1 MWAVLADAAL
11 TDVIEALPNGLDT
24 WIGEHGVRLS
34 GGERR
39 RLALA
44 RAYLV
49 RAPWLLLDEPTEGLD
64 ADTERRVAERLSAR
78 LGRTGQGLV
87 MVSHRPAMV
96 ALCDRRLA
104 VAPASDAIVAL
115 PTGTASQP
123 RRYSRD

>member
-1 MWAVLADAAL
+1 
-11 TDVIEALPNGLDT
+11 TEVIEALPNGLDT

-39 RLALA
+39 RLSLA

-64 ADTERRVAERLSAR
+64 ATTERCVAERLSAR
-78 LGRTGQGLV
+78 LARTGQGLV

-96 ALCDRRLA
+96 ALCDRQIA
-104 VAPASDAIVAL
+104 VAPASNSIVAL
-115 PTGTASQP
+115 PTDTVPQP